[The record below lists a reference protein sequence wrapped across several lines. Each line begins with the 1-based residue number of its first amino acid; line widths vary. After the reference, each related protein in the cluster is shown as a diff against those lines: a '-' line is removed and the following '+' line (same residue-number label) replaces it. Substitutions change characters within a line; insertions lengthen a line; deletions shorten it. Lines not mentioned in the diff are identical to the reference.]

1 MLIVKDL
8 TFKYDKSII
17 LDRISLTAKA
27 GEHIAIIGES
37 GSGKST
43 FLKLLYGEFDLFK
56 GSIFWKDTQILGPSH
71 NLVIGYSFMKY
82 VAQEFDLMPYITVSE
97 NIGAFLSN
105 FKLKEKQERIDEL
118 LAVVELSEF
127 AQVKVQFLSGGQ
139 KQRVALARAIALHP
153 EIILLDEPFSHIDNF
168 KKQSLRRNLFKFLK
182 KHNITCIVATHDKD
196 DVIAFSDKIM
206 VLSQGKI
213 VAKGTPKD
221 LYKSP
226 KTPLVASFF
235 GEYNHIANHGIVYA
249 SQIVVVNSSKMKA
262 KVLHSY
268 FQGKYYLIEASLN
281 EQIILFESR
290 IAYTKN
296 TTVFLS
302 IKKD

>member
-1 MLIVKDL
+1 
-8 TFKYDKSII
+8 
-17 LDRISLTAKA
+17 
-27 GEHIAIIGES
+27 
-37 GSGKST
+37 
-43 FLKLLYGEFDLFK
+43 
-56 GSIFWKDTQILGPSH
+56 
-71 NLVIGYSFMKY
+71 
-82 VAQEFDLMPYITVSE
+82 
-97 NIGAFLSN
+97 
-105 FKLKEKQERIDEL
+105 
-118 LAVVELSEF
+118 
-127 AQVKVQFLSGGQ
+127 
-139 KQRVALARAIALHP
+139 
-153 EIILLDEPFSHIDNF
+153 
-168 KKQSLRRNLFKFLK
+168 
-182 KHNITCIVATHDKD
+182 
-196 DVIAFSDKIM
+196 M